1 MKKSW
6 KGAAAALMV
15 SMSALAHAQASAPA
29 AANAPVQQTSA
40 SANASWNAGGTAP
53 VTRAQVRRELVQA
66 QQDGELKTLNSTIYA
81 HH

>member
-6 KGAAAALMV
+6 SCAAAALML
-15 SMSALAHAQASAPA
+15 SMSALAHAQASAPG
-29 AANAPVQQTSA
+29 AANAPVQQTAA
-40 SANASWNAGGTAP
+40 SANASWNADGTAHI
-53 VTRAQVRRELVQA
+53 TRAQVRHELVQA